1 MFRLEFR
8 SRERRLSVDMGD
20 EAEERLVCKLKV
32 GMRVGRFKLKLNLRN
47 RLISSW
53 KLHGLSLVVR
63 FRKHH
68 LRIDSESK
76 PECNCRRKSRFGF
89 IRSLG
94 VLRKQRR
101 VVEKVGSKKKMDE
114 EEGIRN
120 GSLGLGCFSAVAVA
134 VATLIILILFCFLP
148 TK

>member
-1 MFRLEFR
+1 
-8 SRERRLSVDMGD
+8 MGD

-32 GMRVGRFKLKLNLRN
+32 GMRVGRFKLKIHLRN
-47 RLISSW
+47 RFSSSW
-53 KLHGLSLVVR
+53 KLHRLSFVVR

-76 PECNCRRKSRFGF
+76 PECGCKSRFGGF

-94 VLRKQRR
+94 VLWRRR
-101 VVEKVGSKKKMDE
+101 VEEKVGSKKKMDE
-114 EEGIRN
+114 EGIWN
-120 GSLGLGCFSAVAVA
+120 GSLGFSAVGVA
-134 VATLIILILFCFLP
+134 ATLIIVILYFLL